1 MEVNMID
8 LLLVEDNLELAELI
22 CTFLRKDG
30 FTIKNVDT
38 GEKAIEFFQKDVA
51 KILLLD
57 IMLPG
62 IDGFTVCSSIRKNHN
77 TPIIIMSAK
86 VDKEDKINGFTLGA
100 DDYIEKPVDIDILSA
115 KVSALMKR
123 NYELKAKRTIITSG
137 AISINKEAN
146 EVYLNGKLL
155 NMTSKEFELLLLL
168 VENPGKTLRKDY
180 MFNKI
185 WGAESFS
192 EDQTLTVHI
201 KMLRDK
207 IEDNPKKPQRI
218 VTLWGVGYK
227 YEEI

>member
-1 MEVNMID
+1 MVD
-8 LLLVEDNLELAELI
+8 LLLVEDNLELAGLI
-22 CTFLRKDG
+22 CAFLKKDG
-30 FTIKNVDT
+30 FSIINVES
-38 GEKAIEFFQKDVA
+38 GERALEFLEKDVA
-51 KILLLD
+51 KIVLLD

-77 TPIIIMSAK
+77 IPIIIMSAK

-100 DDYIEKPVDIDILSA
+100 DDYIEKPVDIDILGA

-123 NYELKAKRTIITSG
+123 NYELKAKRIIINSG

-146 EVYLNGKLL
+146 EVYLNGNLL
-155 NMTSKEFELLLLL
+155 SMTSKEFELLLLL
-168 VENPGKTLRKDY
+168 VENPGKTLSKDY
-180 MFNKI
+180 LFNKI
-185 WGAESFS
+185 WGLESFS
-192 EDQTLTVHI
+192 ENQTLTVHI

-207 IEDNPKKPQRI
+207 IEENPKKPKRI

>member
-1 MEVNMID
+1 MVD
-8 LLLVEDNLELAELI
+8 LLLVEDNVELAALI
-22 CTFLRKDG
+22 CTFLKKDG
-30 FTIKNVDT
+30 FSIINVDS
-38 GEKAIEFFQKDVA
+38 GEKALEFLEKDTA
-51 KILLLD
+51 KLVLLD

-62 IDGFTVCSSIRKNHN
+62 IDGFTVCSCIRKNHN

-86 VDKEDKINGFTLGA
+86 VDKEDKMNGFTLGA
-100 DDYIEKPVDIDILSA
+100 DDYIEKPVDVDILSA
-115 KVSALMKR
+115 KVTALMKR
-123 NYELKAKRTIITSG
+123 NYELKEKRTIINSG
-137 AISINKEAN
+137 AISINKSAN
-146 EVYLNGKLL
+146 EVYLGKKLL

-180 MFNKI
+180 IFNKI
-185 WGAESFS
+185 WGADSFS

-207 IEDNPKKPQRI
+207 IEEDPRKPKRI

>member
-1 MEVNMID
+1 MVD
-8 LLLVEDNLELAELI
+8 LLLVEDNLELADLI
-22 CTFLRKDG
+22 CTFLKKDG
-30 FTIKNVDT
+30 FSIINANS
-38 GEKAIEFFQKDVA
+38 GEKALEFLEKETF
-51 KILLLD
+51 KIVLLD

-62 IDGFTVCSSIRKNHN
+62 IDGFTVCTSIRKNHN

-86 VDKEDKINGFTLGA
+86 VGKEDKINGFTLGA
-100 DDYIEKPVDIDILSA
+100 DDYIEKPVDVDILSA
-115 KVSALMKR
+115 KISALMKR
-123 NYELKAKRTIITSG
+123 NYELKAKRTIINSG
-137 AISINKEAN
+137 AISINKDAN

-155 NMTSKEFELLLLL
+155 SMTSKEFELLLLL

-180 MFNKI
+180 IFNKV
-185 WGAESFS
+185 WGADSFS

-207 IEDNPKKPQRI
+207 LEDDPKKPKRI

>member
-1 MEVNMID
+1 MVD
-8 LLLVEDNLELAELI
+8 LLLVEDNLELADLI
-22 CTFLRKDG
+22 CTFLKKDG
-30 FTIKNVDT
+30 FSIINVES
-38 GEKAIEFFQKDVA
+38 GESALEFLEKDIA
-51 KILLLD
+51 KIVLLD

-77 TPIIIMSAK
+77 IPIIIMSAK

-100 DDYIEKPVDIDILSA
+100 DDYIEKPVDIDILGA
-115 KVSALMKR
+115 KISALMKR
-123 NYELKAKRTIITSG
+123 NYELKAKRTIINSG

-155 NMTSKEFELLLLL
+155 TMTSKEFELLLLL
-168 VENPGKTLRKDY
+168 VESPSKTLSKEY
-180 MFNKI
+180 LFNKI
-185 WGAESFS
+185 WGLESFS
-192 EDQTLTVHI
+192 ENQTLTVHI

-207 IEDNPKKPQRI
+207 IEENPKKPKRI

>member
-1 MEVNMID
+1 MVD
-8 LLLVEDNLELAELI
+8 LLLVEDNLELAGLI
-22 CTFLRKDG
+22 CTFLKKDG
-30 FTIKNVDT
+30 FSIINVES
-38 GEKAIEFFQKDVA
+38 GESALEFLEKDVA
-51 KILLLD
+51 KIVLLD

-123 NYELKAKRTIITSG
+123 NYELKAKRTIINSG
-137 AISINKEAN
+137 DISINKEAN
-146 EVYLNGKLL
+146 EVYLAGKLL

-168 VENPGKTLRKDY
+168 VENASKTLSKDY
-180 MFNKI
+180 LFNKI
-185 WGAESFS
+185 WGVESFS
-192 EDQTLTVHI
+192 ENQTLTVHI

-207 IEDNPKKPQRI
+207 IEENPKKPKRI

>member
-1 MEVNMID
+1 MVD
-8 LLLVEDNLELAELI
+8 LLLVEDNLELADLI
-22 CTFLRKDG
+22 CTFLKKDG
-30 FTIKNVDT
+30 FSIINADS
-38 GEKAIEFFQKDVA
+38 GEKALEFLEKDVA
-51 KILLLD
+51 KIVLLD
-57 IMLPG
+57 IMLSG

-100 DDYIEKPVDIDILSA
+100 DDYIEKPVDVDILSA

-123 NYELKAKRTIITSG
+123 NYELKAKRTIINSG
-137 AISINKEAN
+137 AISINKAAN
-146 EVYLNGKLL
+146 EVYLDGKLL

-168 VENPGKTLRKDY
+168 VENPSKTLRKDY
-180 MFNKI
+180 IFNKI

-192 EDQTLTVHI
+192 EDQTLTVHV

-207 IEDNPKKPQRI
+207 IEDNPKKPKRI

>member
-1 MEVNMID
+1 MVD
-8 LLLVEDNLELAELI
+8 LLLVEDNLELADLI
-22 CTFLRKDG
+22 CTFLKKDG
-30 FTIKNVDT
+30 FSIISVDS
-38 GEKAIEFFQKDVA
+38 GEKALEFLHKDVA
-51 KILLLD
+51 KIVLLD

-62 IDGFTVCSSIRKNHN
+62 IDGFTVCSNIRKNHN

-86 VDKEDKINGFTLGA
+86 IDKEDKINGFTLGA
-100 DDYIEKPVDIDILSA
+100 DDYIEKPVDVDVLSA

-123 NYELKAKRTIITSG
+123 NYELKVKHTIINSG

-146 EVYLNGKLL
+146 EVYLDGKLL
-155 NMTSKEFELLLLL
+155 NMTAKEFELLLLL

-180 MFNKI
+180 IFNKI

>member
-1 MEVNMID
+1 MID
-8 LLLVEDNLELAELI
+8 LLLVEDNSELADLI
-22 CTFLRKDG
+22 CTFLKKDG
-30 FTIKNVDT
+30 FSIINVDS

-51 KILLLD
+51 KIVLLD
-57 IMLPG
+57 VMLPG

-100 DDYIEKPVDIDILSA
+100 DDYIEKPVDVDILSA
-115 KVSALMKR
+115 KISALMKR
-123 NYELKAKRTIITSG
+123 NYELKAKRKIINSG

-146 EVYLNGKLL
+146 EVYLNGKPLSV
-155 NMTSKEFELLLLL
+155 TSKEFEVLLLL

-180 MFNKI
+180 IFNKV

-218 VTLWGVGYK
+218 ITLWGVGYK

>member
-1 MEVNMID
+1 MVD
-8 LLLVEDNLELAELI
+8 LLLVEDNLELASLI
-22 CTFLRKDG
+22 CTFLKKDG
-30 FTIKNVDT
+30 FSIVHVNS
-38 GEKAIEFFQKDVA
+38 GEKALEFLETNVA
-51 KILLLD
+51 KIVLLD

-77 TPIIIMSAK
+77 TPIIIISAK

-100 DDYIEKPVDIDILSA
+100 DDYIEKPVDVDILSA

-123 NYELKAKRTIITSG
+123 NYELKAKSTIINSG

-168 VENPGKTLRKDY
+168 VENPGKTLKKDY
-180 MFNKI
+180 LFNKI

-192 EDQTLTVHI
+192 ENQTLTVHI

-207 IEDNPKKPQRI
+207 IEDNPKKPKRI
-218 VTLWGVGYK
+218 MTLWGVGYK
-227 YEEI
+227 YEEV

>member
-1 MEVNMID
+1 MVD
-8 LLLVEDNLELAELI
+8 LLLVEDNLELADLI
-22 CTFLRKDG
+22 CTFLKKDG
-30 FTIKNVDT
+30 FSIISVDS
-38 GEKAIEFFQKDVA
+38 GEKALEFLHKDVA
-51 KILLLD
+51 KIVLLD

-62 IDGFTVCSSIRKNHN
+62 IDGFTVCSNIRKNHN

-86 VDKEDKINGFTLGA
+86 IDKEDKLNGFTLGA
-100 DDYIEKPVDIDILSA
+100 DDYIEKPVDVDVLSA

-123 NYELKAKRTIITSG
+123 NYELKIKHTIINSG

-146 EVYLNGKLL
+146 EVYLDGKLL
-155 NMTSKEFELLLLL
+155 NMTAKEFELLLLL

-180 MFNKI
+180 IFNKI

>member
-1 MEVNMID
+1 MVD
-8 LLLVEDNLELAELI
+8 LLLVEDNLELADLI
-22 CTFLRKDG
+22 CTFLKKDG
-30 FTIKNVDT
+30 FSIIDVDS
-38 GEKAIEFFQKDVA
+38 GERALEFLEKDVA
-51 KILLLD
+51 KIVLLD

-115 KVSALMKR
+115 KVSSLMKR
-123 NYELKAKRTIITSG
+123 NYELKAKRTIINSG

-180 MFNKI
+180 IFNKI
-185 WGAESFS
+185 WGADSFS

-207 IEDNPKKPQRI
+207 IEENPKKPKRI

>member
-1 MEVNMID
+1 MVD
-8 LLLVEDNLELAELI
+8 LLLVEDNLELADLI
-22 CTFLRKDG
+22 CTFLKKDG
-30 FTIKNVDT
+30 FSIINVDT
-38 GEKAIEFFQKDVA
+38 GEKALEFLEKNVA
-51 KILLLD
+51 KIVLLD

-86 VDKEDKINGFTLGA
+86 IDKEDKINGFTLGA

-123 NYELKAKRTIITSG
+123 NYELKAKRTIINSG
-137 AISINKEAN
+137 AISINKNAS
-146 EVYLNGKLL
+146 EVYLSGKLL

-168 VENPGKTLRKDY
+168 VENPSKTLRKDY
-180 MFNKI
+180 IFNKI
-185 WGAESFS
+185 WGVESYS

-207 IEDNPKKPQRI
+207 IEDNPKKPKRI

>member
-1 MEVNMID
+1 MVD
-8 LLLVEDNLELAELI
+8 LLLVEDNIELADLI
-22 CTFLRKDG
+22 CTFLKKDG
-30 FTIKNVDT
+30 FSIISVDS
-38 GEKAIEFFQKDVA
+38 GEKALEFLHKDVA
-51 KILLLD
+51 KIVLLD

-62 IDGFTVCSSIRKNHN
+62 IDGFTVCSNIRKNHN

-86 VDKEDKINGFTLGA
+86 IDKEDKLNGFTLGA
-100 DDYIEKPVDIDILSA
+100 DDYIEKPVDVDVLSA

-123 NYELKAKRTIITSG
+123 NYELKVKHTIINSG

-146 EVYLNGKLL
+146 EVYLDGKLL
-155 NMTSKEFELLLLL
+155 NMTAKEFELLLLL

-180 MFNKI
+180 IFNKI

>member
-1 MEVNMID
+1 MVD
-8 LLLVEDNLELAELI
+8 LLLVEDNLELADLI
-22 CTFLRKDG
+22 CTFLKKDG
-30 FTIKNVDT
+30 FSIINAGSGENALKFLEKDT
-38 GEKAIEFFQKDVA
+38 A
-51 KILLLD
+51 KIVLLD

-86 VDKEDKINGFTLGA
+86 VDKEDKISGFILGA
-100 DDYIEKPVDIDILSA
+100 DDYIEKPVDVDILSA
-115 KVSALMKR
+115 KITALMKR
-123 NYELKAKRTIITSG
+123 NYELKSKRTIINSG

-146 EVYLNGKLL
+146 EVYLEGKPI

-180 MFNKI
+180 IFSKI
-185 WGAESFS
+185 WGADSFS

-207 IEDNPKKPQRI
+207 IEENPKKPKRI

-227 YEEI
+227 YEEV

>member
-1 MEVNMID
+1 MVD
-8 LLLVEDNLELAELI
+8 LLLVEDNLELADLI
-22 CTFLRKDG
+22 CAFLKKDG
-30 FTIKNVDT
+30 FSIVNVES
-38 GEKAIEFFQKDVA
+38 GERALEFFEKDIA
-51 KILLLD
+51 KIVLLD

-77 TPIIIMSAK
+77 IPIIIISAK

-100 DDYIEKPVDIDILSA
+100 DDYIEKPVDVDILSA

-123 NYELKAKRTIITSG
+123 NYELKAKRTIINSG

-155 NMTSKEFELLLLL
+155 TMTSKEFELLLLL
-168 VENPGKTLRKDY
+168 VENPGKTLNKDY
-180 MFNKI
+180 LFNKI

-192 EDQTLTVHI
+192 ENQTLTVHI

-207 IEDNPKKPQRI
+207 IEDNPKKPKRI
-218 VTLWGVGYK
+218 VTIWGVGYK
-227 YEEI
+227 YEEV

>member
-1 MEVNMID
+1 MVD
-8 LLLVEDNLELAELI
+8 LLLVEDNLELAGLI
-22 CTFLRKDG
+22 CTFLKKDG
-30 FTIKNVDT
+30 FSIINVEN
-38 GEKAIEFFQKDVA
+38 GEKALEFLEKDVA
-51 KILLLD
+51 KIVLLD

-62 IDGFTVCSSIRKNHN
+62 IDGFTVCSSIRKNQN
-77 TPIIIMSAK
+77 IPIIIMSAK

-123 NYELKAKRTIITSG
+123 NYELKAKRTIINSG

-146 EVYLNGKLL
+146 EVYLDGKLL
-155 NMTSKEFELLLLL
+155 SMTSKEFELLLLL
-168 VENPGKTLRKDY
+168 VENPSKTLRKDY
-180 MFNKI
+180 IFNKI

-207 IEDNPKKPQRI
+207 VEENPKKPKRI

>member
-1 MEVNMID
+1 MVD
-8 LLLVEDNLELAELI
+8 LLLVEDNLELAGLI
-22 CTFLRKDG
+22 CTFLKKDG
-30 FTIKNVDT
+30 FSIINVES
-38 GEKAIEFFQKDVA
+38 GERALEFLEKEA
-51 KILLLD
+51 YKIVLLD

-77 TPIIIMSAK
+77 IPIIIMSAK

-100 DDYIEKPVDIDILSA
+100 DDYIEKPVDVDILSA

-123 NYELKAKRTIITSG
+123 NYELKAKRTIINSG

-146 EVYLNGKLL
+146 EVYLDGKLL
-155 NMTSKEFELLLLL
+155 SMTSKEFELLLLL
-168 VENPGKTLRKDY
+168 VENPGKTLNKEY
-180 MFNKI
+180 LFNKI

-192 EDQTLTVHI
+192 ENQTLTVHI

-207 IEDNPKKPQRI
+207 IEDNPKKPKRI

>member
-1 MEVNMID
+1 MVD

-22 CTFLRKDG
+22 CTFLKKDG
-30 FTIKNVDT
+30 FSIINVDS
-38 GEKAIEFFQKDVA
+38 GEKALELFEKEAFKLV
-51 KILLLD
+51 LLD

-62 IDGFTVCSSIRKNHN
+62 IDGFSVCSSIRKNHN

-100 DDYIEKPVDIDILSA
+100 DDYIEKPVDVDILSA
-115 KVSALMKR
+115 KISALMKR
-123 NYELKAKRTIITSG
+123 NYELKAKRTIINSG

-155 NMTSKEFELLLLL
+155 NITSKEFELLLLL

-180 MFNKI
+180 IFNKI
-185 WGAESFS
+185 WGVDSFS

-207 IEDNPKKPQRI
+207 VEDNPKKPKRI

-227 YEEI
+227 YEEV

>member
-1 MEVNMID
+1 MVD
-8 LLLVEDNLELAELI
+8 LLLVEDNLELAGLI
-22 CTFLRKDG
+22 CTFLKKDG
-30 FTIKNVDT
+30 FSIINVDS
-38 GEKAIEFFQKDVA
+38 GEKALEFLQKDAV
-51 KILLLD
+51 KIVLLD

-62 IDGFTVCSSIRKNHN
+62 IDGFTVCSGIRKNHN

-100 DDYIEKPVDIDILSA
+100 DDYIEKPVDVDILSA
-115 KVSALMKR
+115 KISALMKR
-123 NYELKAKRTIITSG
+123 NYELKAERTIINSG
-137 AISINKEAN
+137 AISINKSAN

-168 VENPGKTLRKDY
+168 VENSGKTLRKDY
-180 MFNKI
+180 IFNKI
-185 WGAESFS
+185 WGAGSFS

-207 IEDNPKKPQRI
+207 IEDNPKKPKRI

>member
-1 MEVNMID
+1 MVD
-8 LLLVEDNLELAELI
+8 LLLVEDNLELADLI
-22 CTFLRKDG
+22 CTFLKKDG
-30 FTIKNVDT
+30 FSIINVES
-38 GEKAIEFFQKDVA
+38 GESALEFLEKDVA
-51 KILLLD
+51 KIVLLD

-77 TPIIIMSAK
+77 IPIIIMSAK

-123 NYELKAKRTIITSG
+123 NYELKAKRTIINSG
-137 AISINKEAN
+137 AISINKNASQ
-146 EVYLNGKLL
+146 VYLNGELL

-168 VENPGKTLRKDY
+168 VDNPSKTLRKDY
-180 MFNKI
+180 IFNKI

-207 IEDNPKKPQRI
+207 IEENPKKPKRI

>member
-1 MEVNMID
+1 MVD
-8 LLLVEDNLELAELI
+8 LLLVEDDLELADLI
-22 CTFLRKDG
+22 CTFLKRDG
-30 FTIKNVDT
+30 FSIISVNT
-38 GEKAIEFFQKDVA
+38 GEKALEFLQEDVA
-51 KILLLD
+51 KIVLLD

-62 IDGFTVCSSIRKNHN
+62 IDGFAVCSSIRKNHN

-115 KVSALMKR
+115 KISALMKR
-123 NYELKAKRTIITSG
+123 NYELKVKSTIINSG

-146 EVYLNGKLL
+146 EVYFNGKLL
-155 NMTSKEFELLLLL
+155 NMTSKEFELLLLF
-168 VENPGKTLRKDY
+168 VENPGKTLDKNY
-180 MFNKI
+180 LFSKI

-192 EDQTLTVHI
+192 ENQTLTVHV

-207 IEDNPKKPQRI
+207 IEENPKKPKRI
-218 VTLWGVGYK
+218 ITLWGVGYK

>member
-1 MEVNMID
+1 MVD
-8 LLLVEDNLELAELI
+8 LLLVEDNLELAGLI
-22 CTFLRKDG
+22 CTFLKKDG
-30 FTIKNVDT
+30 FSIINVES
-38 GEKAIEFFQKDVA
+38 GEKALEFLEKDVA
-51 KILLLD
+51 KIMLLD

-77 TPIIIMSAK
+77 IPIIIMSAK

-123 NYELKAKRTIITSG
+123 NYELKAKRTIINSG

-146 EVYLNGKLL
+146 EVYLDGKLL
-155 NMTSKEFELLLLL
+155 SMTSKEFELLLLL
-168 VENPGKTLRKDY
+168 VENPSKTLRKDY
-180 MFNKI
+180 IFNKI

-207 IEDNPKKPQRI
+207 IEENPKKPKRI